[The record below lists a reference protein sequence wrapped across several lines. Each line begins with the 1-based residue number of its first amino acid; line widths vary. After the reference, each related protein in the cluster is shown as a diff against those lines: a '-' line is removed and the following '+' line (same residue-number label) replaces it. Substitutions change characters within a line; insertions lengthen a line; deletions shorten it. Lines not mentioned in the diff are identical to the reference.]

1 LVRFGGER
9 MLVIGQAI
17 VLAATA
23 VQLTF
28 WLAGILSPLALFLPM
43 MVVTIGAGMFL
54 PNATAGAISVVPGL
68 AGSASGMM
76 GFLQMGFGAL
86 CTIAVGAWLGDSEG
100 PLILTM
106 AAMALASLLSLIALR
121 FVR

>member
-1 LVRFGGER
+1 MV
-9 MLVIGQAI
+9 
-17 VLAATA
+17 AATA
-23 VQLTF
+23 VQVGL

-43 MVVTIGAGMFL
+43 MVVTIGAGMFM

-86 CTIAVGAWLGDSEG
+86 CTVATSALLRDSEG
-100 PLILTM
+100 PLILIM
-106 AAMALASLLSLIALR
+106 AVMAIASLLSVVALR
-121 FVR
+121 LVR